1 MKIQRVLK
9 RDMTGDDVKYI
20 QTSLNSLGNYNLVI
34 NGVFDSSTDSV
45 VKSFQTANGLNPDGI
60 VGPKTVATL
69 EKKLESLSKPA
80 SSDLS
85 MLEATIIE
93 TAQSFIGQKEISGNM
108 GFKQPFFLRL
118 MESIGWKKSWPWCS
132 LFCKLV
138 YTESYKKLGL
148 DPKTITK
155 YVSPSVQGTRN
166 NFIKAGY
173 PLITDWKHVKPG
185 AYISWV
191 SSSDRTKGHTG
202 ILVEFI
208 ENGNR
213 MITIEGNTNSEGS
226 REGDSVAKKT
236 RTATVGS
243 GRGLILQGWFN
254 IV

>member
-85 MLEATIIE
+85 MLETTIIE

-243 GRGLILQGWFN
+243 GRGLILQCCFN

>member
-1 MKIQRVLK
+1 
-9 RDMTGDDVKYI
+9 
-20 QTSLNSLGNYNLVI
+20 
-34 NGVFDSSTDSV
+34 
-45 VKSFQTANGLNPDGI
+45 
-60 VGPKTVATL
+60 
-69 EKKLESLSKPA
+69 
-80 SSDLS
+80 
-85 MLEATIIE
+85 MLERTILE

-155 YVSPSVQGTRN
+155 YVSPSVQGTRS